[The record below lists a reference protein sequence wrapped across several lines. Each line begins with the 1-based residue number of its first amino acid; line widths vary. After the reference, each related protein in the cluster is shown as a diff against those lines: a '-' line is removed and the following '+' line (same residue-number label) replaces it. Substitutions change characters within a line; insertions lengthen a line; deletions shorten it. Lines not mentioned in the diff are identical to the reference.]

1 MAYTINKTDGTIVAT
16 ITDGTINNSTSL
28 TLFGKSYS
36 GFGEALNENL
46 VKLLENQ
53 ASTSTPTAPLTGEL
67 WFDTNTAQLKVYD
80 GSAFKP
86 TGGAKS
92 QSAQPSSA
100 SAGDFFHDTDDDQIY
115 FYTGSAWQLLGP
127 VFNSTQTLSGWY
139 IETLA
144 SGGGDKL

>member
-16 ITDGTINNSTSL
+16 ITDGTINTSTSL

-36 GFGEALNENL
+36 GFGELLNENL

-80 GSAFKP
+80 CSAFKP
-86 TGGAKS
+86 TVCEK
-92 QSAQPSSA
+92 
-100 SAGDFFHDTDDDQIY
+100 
-115 FYTGSAWQLLGP
+115 
-127 VFNSTQTLSGWY
+127 
-139 IETLA
+139 
-144 SGGGDKL
+144 